1 MGKQKTVRYKIGFEC
16 NQTVFDH
23 IKQVKVQKSDE
34 DGQIYN
40 IGYLVRDAFLQV
52 YPLHQEN
59 ENLDV

>member
-16 NQTVFDH
+16 NQTFLDH
-23 IKQVKVQKSDE
+23 IKQVKIQKSDE

-52 YPLHQEN
+52 YPLPQEN
-59 ENLDV
+59 EKLDV